1 MLALGRVVVELGRG
15 SAFDFIAG
23 EPDEICQV
31 AVRIQ
36 NLAVTQPG
44 NNVRN
49 RRRFHEARELLLRLA
64 LPPPELR
71 VLEGLVDRDLHLVQG
86 DGLDEK
92 ALGAL
97 RDCLDRERDRRMG
110 GEQHERHVG
119 IARLNFGED
128 VEPVHPGHVQ
138 IADNELVPFSV

>member
-1 MLALGRVVVELGRG
+1 M
-15 SAFDFIAG
+15 
-23 EPDEICQV
+23 
-31 AVRIQ
+31 
-36 NLAVTQPG
+36 
-44 NNVRN
+44 
-49 RRRFHEARELLLRLA
+49 A

-110 GEQHERHVG
+110 G
-119 IARLNFGED
+119 
-128 VEPVHPGHVQ
+128 
-138 IADNELVPFSV
+138 